1 MHSYTLDEVKR
12 KIILSLKNEET
23 GLSGIELAKR
33 TGINRVTLS
42 KYLKILESMGL
53 IKSKSIGLSNLWYL
67 DKSLEEVIHAK
78 DILDMRNLYLESLLN
93 LQEPK
98 ALLLNSLSSNI
109 DIINII
115 EEIIIPSINTIYE
128 LSKRGNITNAEVMI
142 INNIVLDTLAFLKF
156 NAKNTNTDLK
166 AIIMNPSLE
175 ESIIGSKILDVIF
188 YNKGIKTHFLG
199 QMLESD
205 PLFDIDLNRF
215 IRKIWNGENI
225 LLLGIYTTKME
236 HIQVINSII
245 EDIRKRSN
253 GIIYTIIFNPN
264 LENDEEKEY
273 DFYTNNIS
281 KIIKFVNKL
290 LRS

>member
-12 KIILSLKNEET
+12 KIIISLKNER
-23 GLSGIELAKR
+23 GLSGVELAKR

-67 DKSLEEVIHAK
+67 DKNLEEVTHAK
-78 DILDMRNLYLESLLN
+78 DILDMRNLYLESLIN
-93 LQEPK
+93 LKEPK
-98 ALLLNSLSSNI
+98 ALLLNALSSNI
-109 DIINII
+109 DVINII
-115 EEIIIPSINTIYE
+115 EEIIIPSINTIDE
-128 LSKRGNITNAEVMI
+128 LSKRGNITNSEVMI
-142 INNIVLDTLAFLKF
+142 INNIVLDMLAFLKS

-166 AIIMNPSLE
+166 AIIINPSLE
-175 ESIIGSKILDVIF
+175 KSIIGSKILDVIF
-188 YNKGIKTHFLG
+188 YNKGIKTYFLG
-199 QMLESD
+199 QILESD

-215 IRKIWNGENI
+215 VRKIWSGEHA

-236 HIQVINSII
+236 YIQVINSII

-253 GIIYTIIFNPN
+253 GIIYTIILNPN

-273 DFYTNNIS
+273 EFYTNNIS

>member
-12 KIILSLKNEET
+12 KIIISLKNER
-23 GLSGIELAKR
+23 GLSGVELAKR

-67 DKSLEEVIHAK
+67 DKSLEEVTHAK
-78 DILDMRNLYLESLLN
+78 DILDMRNLYLESLIN
-93 LQEPK
+93 LKEPK
-98 ALLLNSLSSNI
+98 ALLLNALSSNI
-109 DIINII
+109 DVINII

-128 LSKRGNITNAEVMI
+128 LSKRGNITNSEVMI
-142 INNIVLDTLAFLKF
+142 INNIVLDMLAFLKS

-166 AIIMNPSLE
+166 AIIINPSLE
-175 ESIIGSKILDVIF
+175 KSIIGSKILDVIL
-188 YNKGIKTHFLG
+188 YNKGIKTYFLG
-199 QMLESD
+199 QILESD

-215 IRKIWNGENI
+215 VRKIWSGENA

-236 HIQVINSII
+236 YIQVINSII

-253 GIIYTIIFNPN
+253 GIIYTIILNPN

-273 DFYTNNIS
+273 EFYTNNIS

>member
-12 KIILSLKNEET
+12 KIIISLKNER
-23 GLSGIELAKR
+23 GLSGVELAKR

-67 DKSLEEVIHAK
+67 DKNLEEVTHTK
-78 DILDMRNLYLESLLN
+78 DILDMRNLYLESLIN
-93 LQEPK
+93 LKEPK
-98 ALLLNSLSSNI
+98 ALLLNALSSNI
-109 DIINII
+109 DVINII

-128 LSKRGNITNAEVMI
+128 LSKRGNITNSEVMI
-142 INNIVLDTLAFLKF
+142 INNIVLDMLAFLKS

-166 AIIMNPSLE
+166 AIIINPSLE
-175 ESIIGSKILDVIF
+175 KSIIGSKILDVIF
-188 YNKGIKTHFLG
+188 YNKGIKTYFIG
-199 QMLESD
+199 QILESD

-215 IRKIWNGENI
+215 VRKIWSGENA

-236 HIQVINSII
+236 YIQVINSII

-253 GIIYTIIFNPN
+253 GIIYTIILNPN

-273 DFYTNNIS
+273 EFYTNNIS

>member
-12 KIILSLKNEET
+12 KIIISLKNER
-23 GLSGIELAKR
+23 GLSGVELAKR

-67 DKSLEEVIHAK
+67 DKNLEEVTHAK
-78 DILDMRNLYLESLLN
+78 DILDMRNLYLESLIN
-93 LQEPK
+93 LKEPK
-98 ALLLNSLSSNI
+98 ALLLNALSSNI
-109 DIINII
+109 DVINII

-128 LSKRGNITNAEVMI
+128 LSKRGNITNSEVMI
-142 INNIVLDTLAFLKF
+142 INNIVLDMLAFLKS

-166 AIIMNPSLE
+166 AIIINPSLE
-175 ESIIGSKILDVIF
+175 KSIIGSKILDVIF
-188 YNKGIKTHFLG
+188 YNKGIKTYFIG
-199 QMLESD
+199 QILESD

-215 IRKIWNGENI
+215 VRKIWSGENA

-236 HIQVINSII
+236 YIQVINSII

-253 GIIYTIIFNPN
+253 GIIYTIILNPN

-273 DFYTNNIS
+273 EFYTNNIS